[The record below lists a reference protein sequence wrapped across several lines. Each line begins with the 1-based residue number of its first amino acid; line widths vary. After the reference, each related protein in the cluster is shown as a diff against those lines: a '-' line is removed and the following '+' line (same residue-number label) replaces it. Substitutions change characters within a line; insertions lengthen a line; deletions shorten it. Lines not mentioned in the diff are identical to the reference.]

1 MGGNRIWARRAIVAG
16 SCGVLVALAGCSAKT
31 GATATGAKASTS
43 TTTGGA
49 TSSATTG
56 TKAKVT
62 PAAGPLAA
70 LTGLPVSAAVAQ
82 RPAVAVAVSGS
93 DPVGLASAD
102 VVFAEMASPARYL
115 AVYQSSEANAVGP
128 VSGTR
133 PVDGPALSVL
143 HPLIGYDGG
152 TTSFLTV
159 LHATKVIDASYAE
172 HASLYS
178 SGTSGLTVST
188 SALAGADSS
197 DGPPPPL
204 FSYRTPAAPLAS
216 TQETHPTSVR
226 LNIPGQPAQQWNFDA
241 HTDRWVLTS
250 GGPKVSVANL
260 IVQVVPFHTVYLSR
274 KYGQSTQ
281 SAKVYGSG
289 SVTVFS
295 GTGPGGAG
303 GTAATGLW
311 DKPGLAAVTNYLDA
325 AGTPM
330 DFAPGPTWI
339 VLAPAGTRA
348 SQAGGLAGHDAHR
361 PAYPAGP
368 GPRAGPGPP
377 WPSGQPPPA
386 VVRPPPGLDGHRAAG
401 RLSGLVGA
409 GPGRLFGHPAGH
421 PDAAADAGL
430 AAQRPPGQDP
440 ARVRP
445 VAALPGLHGGR
456 GLHPG
461 PDRAGHGGIVAV

>member
-31 GATATGAKASTS
+31 GPTATGAKASTS

-56 TKAKVT
+56 TKAKVA

-133 PVDGPALSVL
+133 PVDGQALSVL

-178 SGTSGLTVST
+178 SGASGLTVST

-226 LNIPGQPAQQWNFDA
+226 LNIPGQP
-241 HTDRWVLTS
+241 
-250 GGPKVSVANL
+250 GP
-260 IVQVVPFHTVYLSR
+260 
-274 KYGQSTQ
+274 
-281 SAKVYGSG
+281 
-289 SVTVFS
+289 
-295 GTGPGGAG
+295 
-303 GTAATGLW
+303 
-311 DKPGLAAVTNYLDA
+311 AVEFRC
-325 AGTPM
+325 P
-330 DFAPGPTWI
+330 
-339 VLAPAGTRA
+339 
-348 SQAGGLAGHDAHR
+348 HR
-361 PAYPAGP
+361 PLGP
-368 GPRAGPGPP
+368 DLWRPQGQRGQPHRAGRPVPHRVPEPQVRSEHAERQGVRLRLGDRVLRYRPRRARRHRGH
-377 WPSGQPPPA
+377 WPVGQA
-386 VVRPPPGLDGHRAAG
+386 R
-401 RLSGLVGA
+401 
-409 GPGRLFGHPAGH
+409 PGRR
-421 PDAAADAGL
+421 D
-430 AAQRPPGQDP
+430 
-440 ARVRP
+440 
-445 VAALPGLHGGR
+445 
-456 GLHPG
+456 
-461 PDRAGHGGIVAV
+461 